1 MHDVGNP
8 GTGTPS
14 SLDSVD
20 GTRHSALGRDRSARR
35 TTQRAPATASGATA
49 ASVFAGGH
57 AAMLRRTSGARA
69 PPPPRTQELR
79 RRFHPLGRRIPSL
92 GKGPKRAERFFP
104 NLGSRKRP
112 CAAIPRHLRGPSRDT
127 TSPTPRPVFALA
139 GRDFDGPLNA
149 GPPLGPAPMSCQN
162 ASRIGCASRLPQT
175 PRADDAGTIRI
186 TVVTTDRRLP

>member
-35 TTQRAPATASGATA
+35 TTQRAPATASGVTA

-57 AAMLRRTSGARA
+57 AALLRRTSGARA
-69 PPPPRTQELR
+69 PPRHAHRSFVVHSIPSEGGFR
-79 RRFHPLGRRIPSL
+79 PLG
-92 GKGPKRAERFFP
+92 KVP
-104 NLGSRKRP
+104 NVLNGFSRTFGFRKRP

-162 ASRIGCASRLPQT
+162 ASRIGCASRFPT